1 MCAKID
7 KKLENGNIYTL
18 LDIYKSYFLR
28 KFVMLAFQTSKS
40 CEWSGEKKRFKRIF

>member
-28 KFVMLAFQTSKS
+28 FKQASLVSGVVKKS
-40 CEWSGEKKRFKRIF
+40 GLKGFFRH